1 MDATAGSTL
10 DTYLRLLNSSG
21 RELVFND
28 DAVGLNSRLS
38 FVATAGGTF
47 YLSAQ
52 GYGTTTG
59 GYSLAMTQTLADMIR
74 TGTAA
79 NDLLNGAGGN
89 DSLSGLGG
97 NDILSGFAGADR
109 LDGGIGHDQ
118 LNGGAGNDILIG
130 GTGRDEL
137 TGGADADIFRF
148 LALSDSAVG
157 GNRDLITDFRR
168 AQGDRIDL
176 SGIDANGNLAG
187 DQAFAFIGTAA
198 FSRVAGQ
205 ARFGNGLLQLDV
217 NGDGRSDMD
226 VAAQGLTALLA
237 TDFYL

>member
-1 MDATAGSTL
+1 M
-10 DTYLRLLNSSG
+10 
-21 RELVFND
+21 
-28 DAVGLNSRLS
+28 
-38 FVATAGGTF
+38 
-47 YLSAQ
+47 
-52 GYGTTTG
+52 
-59 GYSLAMTQTLADMIR
+59 
-74 TGTAA
+74 
-79 NDLLNGAGGN
+79 
-89 DSLSGLGG
+89 
-97 NDILSGFAGADR
+97 
-109 LDGGIGHDQ
+109 
-118 LNGGAGNDILIG
+118 
-130 GTGRDEL
+130 
-137 TGGADADIFRF
+137 
-148 LALSDSAVG
+148 G